1 LHCDAPRPVRCAH
14 AHTREGRV
22 GQMWYAEL
30 GAHGGRIRMRR
41 TVDFIHH
48 RAPVSIGNARVGNNA
63 RRIMQ
68 RPVSLT
74 RFSPVPLFML
84 QSLQSS
90 PCLPPPLQV
99 VGGKDGALRST
110 ARPDKTHRRG
120 QACWCGAAVG
130 SLGLKGFTAFTDE
143 AVRAVSSLAALTSS
157 YGGAPN
163 LRTRGVI
170 IARSARTAPRSLKEV
185 HSLVQHAGLS
195 RQLAVSSPSIYMPN
209 CCEVRRAADV
219 VGAV

>member
-1 LHCDAPRPVRCAH
+1 
-14 AHTREGRV
+14 
-22 GQMWYAEL
+22 
-30 GAHGGRIRMRR
+30 
-41 TVDFIHH
+41 
-48 RAPVSIGNARVGNNA
+48 
-63 RRIMQ
+63 MQ

-157 YGGAPN
+157 YGSPPN
-163 LRTRGVI
+163 LRTRGVNC
-170 IARSARTAPRSLKEV
+170 AQCADCPALTQRGTLTCTTRRFEQTACCVLSKYI
-185 HSLVQHAGLS
+185 HAEL
-195 RQLAVSSPSIYMPN
+195 L
-209 CCEVRRAADV
+209 
-219 VGAV
+219 